1 MSQKRNPTPKSP
13 KAAAKETA
21 SSFGSTTPMRVSE
34 PATTVAKVHEAK
46 TNLSK
51 LLEIVR
57 HGGRVQIAV
66 GQQDPAFELVLVKAS
81 PRGTP
86 RQFGSLRG
94 VVTVDQRFFDPFP
107 ADELAAW
114 EQ

>member
-1 MSQKRNPTPKSP
+1 
-13 KAAAKETA
+13 
-21 SSFGSTTPMRVSE
+21 MRVSE
-34 PATTVAKVHEAK
+34 PALTVAKVHEAK
-46 TNLSK
+46 TTLSK

-66 GQQDPAFELVLVKAS
+66 GQQDPAFELVLVQAS

-94 VVTVDQRFFDPFP
+94 VVTVDERFFEPLP
-107 ADELAAW
+107 AEELAAW